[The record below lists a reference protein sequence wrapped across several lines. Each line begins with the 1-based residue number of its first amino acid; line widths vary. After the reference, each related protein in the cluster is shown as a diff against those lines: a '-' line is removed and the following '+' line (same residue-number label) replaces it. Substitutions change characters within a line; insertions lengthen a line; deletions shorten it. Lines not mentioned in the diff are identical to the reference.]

1 MSVVPSV
8 AGLVVISQKQSNEA
22 ESAAAA
28 DPLSDTSPPQANRMI
43 MISEIIGSA

>member
-8 AGLVVISQKQSNEA
+8 AGFVVISQKQSNEV
-22 ESAAAA
+22 ESAAA

>member
-8 AGLVVISQKQSNEA
+8 AGFVVISQKQSNEA
-22 ESAAAA
+22 ESAAA